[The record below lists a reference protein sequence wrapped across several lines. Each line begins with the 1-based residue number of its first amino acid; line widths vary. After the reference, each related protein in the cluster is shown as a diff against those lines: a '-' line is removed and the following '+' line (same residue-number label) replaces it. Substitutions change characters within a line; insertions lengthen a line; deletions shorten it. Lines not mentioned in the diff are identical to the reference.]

1 MKNKIIKDE
10 ITGRPIRIDVT
21 PEDIMTMPIKNISE
35 LMQNLNLLPQG
46 ATEYIQKRLDIEFS
60 KSKTELRDFV
70 RSRIESLPM
79 ELIGAREKV
88 EDHLKIK
95 HLFES
100 DHAFCAAYALVEI
113 CDSIKRNLLDDDDNE
128 DEDDDYITD
137 LAIFKGQIKS
147 AIEGFIKDKIPEL

>member
-21 PEDIMTMPIKNISE
+21 PEDIMTMPIEHISE

-70 RSRIESLPM
+70 RGRIESLPM
-79 ELIGAREKV
+79 ELIGAREKM

-95 HLFES
+95 NLFDS
-100 DHAFCAAYALVEI
+100 NHAFCAAYALVEI
-113 CDSIKRNLLDDDDNE
+113 CDSIRRNFIDDDDDD
-128 DEDDDYITD
+128 DEDDDYRTD
-137 LAIFKGQIKS
+137 LAIFKGQIKN
-147 AIEGFIKDKIPEL
+147 AIENFIKDKIPEL

>member
-21 PEDIMTMPIKNISE
+21 PEDIMTMPIEGISE

-79 ELIGAREKV
+79 EMIGAKEKV
-88 EDHLKIK
+88 EEHLDIK
-95 HLFES
+95 HLFDS
-100 DHAFCAAYALVEI
+100 NHAFCAAYALVEI
-113 CDSIKRNLLDDDDNE
+113 CDSIKRNLLDDDDDE
-128 DEDDDYITD
+128 DEDDYRTD
-137 LAIFKGQIKS
+137 LAIFKGQIKN
-147 AIEGFIKDKIPEL
+147 AIEGFIKEKIPEL

>member
-46 ATEYIQKRLDIEFS
+46 ATEYIKKRLDMEFS

-70 RSRIESLPM
+70 RSRVESLPM
-79 ELIGAREKV
+79 DLIGAREKV
-88 EDHLKIK
+88 EDHLKIR
-95 HLFES
+95 HLFNAE
-100 DHAFCAAYALVEI
+100 HAFCAAYALVEV

-128 DEDDDYITD
+128 DDDDDYRTD
-137 LAIFKGQIKS
+137 LAIFKGQIKN
-147 AIEGFIKDKIPEL
+147 AIEGFIKDRIPEL